1 MGYCTALLA
10 ITLVFFAEKNLEM
23 KMTRL
28 NQMFFGNDLISKAV
42 IRRFLINGLNI
53 VRRAA
58 SVVTALNQTVKK
70 LTDLICI
77 A

>member
-1 MGYCTALLA
+1 MGYCNALLA
-10 ITLVFFAEKNLEM
+10 ITVVNFCRKEFRNEDDEIESNV
-23 KMTRL
+23 
-28 NQMFFGNDLISKAV
+28 FGNDLISKAV